1 MHTLDKLKIYLR
13 ELAPKG
19 IALAFSGGVDS
30 SLLLAVLKMLHAE
43 APFPLQ
49 ALTMHSIFHR
59 EEELEQVKAFTAQ
72 AGVPL
77 KLFACDRSIS
87 PPTPY
92 SNNK

>member
-43 APFPLQ
+43 APVPV
-49 ALTMHSIFHR
+49 AGADDAFHFSPGGR
-59 EEELEQVKAFTAQ
+59 IGASKSVHR
-72 AGVPL
+72 AGRV
-77 KLFACDRSIS
+77 CR
-87 PPTPY
+87 
-92 SNNK
+92 